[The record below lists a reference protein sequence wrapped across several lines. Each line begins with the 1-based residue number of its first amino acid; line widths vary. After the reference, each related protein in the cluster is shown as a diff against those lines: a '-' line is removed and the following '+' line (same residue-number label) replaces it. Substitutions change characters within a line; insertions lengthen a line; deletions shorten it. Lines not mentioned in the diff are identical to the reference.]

1 MPDYRVIARVVKAH
15 GKKGEVVTVP
25 VHGLPSLMH
34 EGLSVCVVPPRLK
47 GPRWH
52 KVLSCVSD
60 VRGQRIALDGASDL
74 GAAEAL
80 VGRSLLVSVDDLPDN
95 FAFMDLDALIGRR
108 VEDPGYGDLGE
119 IEEILTGPANDV
131 WVVRRASAG
140 EILLPVIPDVV
151 PEIPS
156 SGSIEVHV
164 PKGTIL
170 EEGD

>member
-15 GKKGEVVTVP
+15 GKRGEVVTVP

-52 KVLSCVSD
+52 KVLSCASD
-60 VRGQRIALDGASDL
+60 GRGQRIALDGVSDL

-131 WVVRRASAG
+131 WVVRGTSAG

-151 PEIPS
+151 SEIPS

-164 PKGTIL
+164 PKGMIP